1 MAQVYSAQ
9 LAAQADYIGT
19 LLVLVPAGY
28 KLVVRDIMAFHNA
41 SGQPAQLVWDGNITN
56 QNIWWAQWTS
66 TQTGFVQWTGRQ
78 VFEAGQSMQ
87 FVASDAGGHGVSFQ
101 VSGYKLLLP

>member
-1 MAQVYSAQ
+1 MSQVYSAQ

-28 KLVVRDIMAFHNA
+28 KLVVRDIMAFHNS
-41 SGQPAQLVWDGNITN
+41 SGQPAQIVWDGNITN

-66 TQTGFVQWTGRQ
+66 TQTGFAQWTGRQ
-78 VFEAGQSMQ
+78 VFESGQQMQ
-87 FVASDAGGHGVSFQ
+87 FVCSDAGGHGVSFQ

>member
-1 MAQVYSAQ
+1 MQQVYSVQ

-28 KLVVRDIMAFHNA
+28 KTVVRDIMCFHNA

-56 QNIWWAQWTS
+56 QNIWWAQWTA
-66 TQTGFVQWTGRQ
+66 TQTGPFQWTGRQ
-78 VFEAGQSMQ
+78 VFEAGQSFQ
-87 FVASDAGGHGVSFQ
+87 IVCSDAGGHGVSFQ
-101 VSGYKLLLP
+101 ISGYHLLLP